1 MIDNSFKTIVAS
13 HPGGEHV
20 MDCFLCGTC
29 TAGCP
34 ISEIDESFNPR
45 KIMRQILY
53 GMKDETLSDGEI
65 WKCYQCHTCV
75 AHCPQD
81 VRFADIVRALRE
93 IAVADGI
100 VGTEFAD
107 NVRVIDLQA
116 RKQRLEQVSCL
127 LQEIADQ
134 THKIDNDRNGGSK

>member
-1 MIDNSFKTIVAS
+1 MLTVDQNFKISIAT
-13 HPGGEHV
+13 HPGGERV

-34 ISEIDESFNPR
+34 ISEIDDSFNPR

-93 IAVADGI
+93 IAVSEGACDKELAEK
-100 VGTEFAD
+100 VKE
-107 NVRVIDLQA
+107 IDAQT
-116 RKQRLEQVSCL
+116 RKQRLENVRS
-127 LQEIADQ
+127 IINRPR
-134 THKIDNDRNGGSK
+134 K

>member
-1 MIDNSFKTIVAS
+1 MANLPDQNFKNIVAT
-13 HPGGEHV
+13 HPGGERV
-20 MDCFLCGTC
+20 LDCFLCGTC

-53 GMKDETLSDGEI
+53 GMKDEVLSDGEI

-81 VRFADIVRALRE
+81 VRFADIIRALRE
-93 IAVADGI
+93 IAIEEGAIDSDIAEKV
-100 VGTEFAD
+100 
-107 NVRVIDLQA
+107 NQIDLEA
-116 RKQRLEQVSCL
+116 RKQRLEKVVSL
-127 LQEIADQ
+127 LKE
-134 THKIDNDRNGGSK
+134 

>member
-1 MIDNSFKTIVAS
+1 MDTLTDQNFKNKVAT

-20 MDCFLCGTC
+20 LDCFLCGTC

-34 ISEIDESFNPR
+34 VSEIDDCFNPR

-93 IAVADGI
+93 IAVAEGI
-100 VGTEFAD
+100 CDKELAEKVKE
-107 NVRVIDLQA
+107 IDIQT
-116 RKQRLEQVSCL
+116 RKKRLEQVISL
-127 LQEIADQ
+127 LKE
-134 THKIDNDRNGGSK
+134 S

>member
-1 MIDNSFKTIVAS
+1 MSTQPDNNFKNAVAAF
-13 HPGGEHV
+13 PGGEHV
-20 MDCFLCGTC
+20 LDCFLCGTC

-34 ISEIDESFNPR
+34 ISEVDETFNPR

-53 GMKDETLSDGEI
+53 GEKSETLSDGEI

-93 IAVADGI
+93 MAVAEGI
-100 VGTEFAD
+100 YDSELPEKIKELD
-107 NVRVIDLQA
+107 IEA
-116 RKQRLEQVSCL
+116 RKQRLEKVSNL
-127 LQEIADQ
+127 LRD
-134 THKIDNDRNGGSK
+134 S

>member
-1 MIDNSFKTIVAS
+1 MIDNNFKMTVS
-13 HPGGEHV
+13 LHPGGEHV
-20 MDCFLCGTC
+20 LDCFLCGTC

-34 ISEIDESFNPR
+34 VSEIDESFNPR
-45 KIMRQILY
+45 KIMRQVLY

-93 IAVADGI
+93 IAIAEGI
-100 VGTEFAD
+100 VGNEIVEKIKD
-107 NVRVIDLQA
+107 IDLQA
-116 RKQRLEQVSCL
+116 RTQRLDKVNCL
-127 LQEIADQ
+127 L
-134 THKIDNDRNGGSK
+134 NGEGK

>member
-1 MIDNSFKTIVAS
+1 MPDNNFKNTVAK

-20 MDCFLCGTC
+20 LDCFLCGTC

-34 ISEIDESFNPR
+34 ISEIDDGFNPR

-81 VRFADIVRALRE
+81 VRFADIVRVLRE
-93 IAVADGI
+93 VAVSEGI
-100 VGTEFAD
+100 YDIGFAD
-107 NVRVIDLQA
+107 RIKDLDVQA
-116 RKQRLEQVSCL
+116 RKQRLEHVKDL
-127 LQEIADQ
+127 LSNNNKA
-134 THKIDNDRNGGSK
+134 

>member
-1 MIDNSFKTIVAS
+1 MPDNNFKNTVAA

-20 MDCFLCGTC
+20 LDCFLCGTC

-53 GMKDETLSDGEI
+53 GMKSETLSDGEI

-93 IAVADGI
+93 LAVSEGI
-100 VGTEFAD
+100 VENDFAEKVKD
-107 NVRVIDLQA
+107 IDMETR
-116 RKQRLEQVSCL
+116 RKRLMQVKNLNNS
-127 LQEIADQ
+127 D
-134 THKIDNDRNGGSK
+134 K

>member
-1 MIDNSFKTIVAS
+1 MANVDHNFKNIVAA
-13 HPGGEHV
+13 HPGGERV
-20 MDCFLCGTC
+20 LDCFLCGTC

-34 ISEIDESFNPR
+34 VSEIDDSFNPR

-53 GMKDETLSDGEI
+53 GLKNETLSDGQI

-93 IAVADGI
+93 IAVTEGI
-100 VGTEFAD
+100 VESDFVD
-107 NVRVIDLQA
+107 KVRELDLET
-116 RKQRLEQVSCL
+116 RKQRLVQISGLDSSPRYQKES
-127 LQEIADQ
+127 
-134 THKIDNDRNGGSK
+134 

>member
-1 MIDNSFKTIVAS
+1 MAASTDQNFKNIIAT

-20 MDCFLCGTC
+20 LDCFLCGTC

-34 ISEIDESFNPR
+34 ISEIDDSFSPR

-53 GMKDETLSDGEI
+53 GMKSDTLSDGEI

-93 IAVADGI
+93 IAVSEGI
-100 VGTEFAD
+100 FESDFAE
-107 NVRVIDLQA
+107 RVKALDVQA
-116 RKQRLEQVSCL
+116 RKQRLEQIITLISPK
-127 LQEIADQ
+127 EG
-134 THKIDNDRNGGSK
+134 K

>member
-1 MIDNSFKTIVAS
+1 MSTDKSTLPDNDFKNIVAA

-20 MDCFLCGTC
+20 LNCFLCGTC

-34 ISEIDESFNPR
+34 VSEIEVSFNPR

-53 GMKDETLSDGEI
+53 GMKNETLSDGEI

-93 IAVADGI
+93 IAVSEGI
-100 VGTEFAD
+100 YENSFAEKV
-107 NVRVIDLQA
+107 NEIDIKA
-116 RKQRLEQVSCL
+116 RKQRLEQIISL
-127 LQEIADQ
+127 L
-134 THKIDNDRNGGSK
+134 

>member
-1 MIDNSFKTIVAS
+1 MPDNNFKNIVAT

-20 MDCFLCGTC
+20 LDCFLCGTC

-34 ISEIDESFNPR
+34 ISEIDDSFNPR
-45 KIMRQILY
+45 KIMRQIQY

-81 VRFADIVRALRE
+81 VRFADIIRALRE
-93 IAVADGI
+93 IAVLEGMVKSDFVESVKEI
-100 VGTEFAD
+100 E
-107 NVRVIDLQA
+107 IQA
-116 RKQRLEQVSCL
+116 RKQRLEQVKDL
-127 LQEIADQ
+127 L
-134 THKIDNDRNGGSK
+134 